1 MRIDPSKLPLLAE
14 FKAPGA
20 IDAYRRWAS
29 QPETAKYLA
38 LAADLVLPARS
49 SPAERAMHS
58 EAVAC
63 LVRKETAEEFMEA
76 CLRLEDF
83 AMLSED
89 TGLPP
94 SSYGAV
100 LPVPPAAT
108 KPKRKAKPAQAN
120 P

>member
-14 FKAPGA
+14 FKAFGA

-49 SPAERAMHS
+49 SPEERAAHS

-63 LVRKETAEEFMEA
+63 LVRKETAEDFMEA
-76 CLRLEDF
+76 CLRLEDY
-83 AMLSED
+83 AMLAED
-89 TGLPP
+89 NGLPP
-94 SSYGAV
+94 ANYGAE
-100 LPVPPAAT
+100 LPPELKKKA
-108 KPKRKAKPAQAN
+108 RKTAKPAQA
-120 P
+120 